1 MSVEALEKE
10 VQEKDQNSKELKEEK
25 LSLIHI

>member
-25 LSLIHI
+25 EDIE